1 MRLWLGL
8 LLVACASPSPRHPSV
23 PVPDPTC
30 APVGSPQPT
39 TTAVVDPL
47 APEPKA
53 AEVSRRSA
61 EIQGELDDLTR
72 EIDALDLEIAA
83 FAAVGDPRRDEA
95 ITQMLERQVKLEP
108 VAIDQVFDA
117 PSQLQRIASSYRA
130 LYVKRLELERE
141 LGPKNQTM
149 VALNH
154 TLDWLK
160 AAFDRQ
166 KQAELREI
174 ATLRKAYLELR
185 PTASLD
191 DVRKA
196 RLRAQFEVLVSSS
209 SDGVVPSDAPA
220 SLRVPIDRAFDA
232 TRRIEE
238 QAGELGPKH
247 PEMQRLI
254 AERDMA
260 LADIDA
266 AIKTSGHELVDA
278 LAASKKKPPPFDAS
292 KLRRRV
298 ELASRARE
306 LRAELAA
313 LALEP

>member
-1 MRLWLGL
+1 
-8 LLVACASPSPRHPSV
+8 V
-23 PVPDPTC
+23 P
-30 APVGSPQPT
+30 GSPQPT
-39 TTAVVDPL
+39 STITVDPRVE
-47 APEPKA
+47 PSEPKA
-53 AEVSRRSA
+53 AEVSRRSV
-61 EIQGELDDLTR
+61 EIQRELDDLTR

-83 FAAVGDPRRDEA
+83 FAVVGDPRREEA
-95 ITQMLERQVKLEP
+95 ITQTFERQVKLEP
-108 VAIDQVFDA
+108 VTIDQVFDA
-117 PSQLQRIASSYRA
+117 PTQLQRIASSYRV
-130 LYVKRLELERE
+130 LYVKRLELEHD

-160 AAFDRQ
+160 AAFARQ

-220 SLRVPIDRAFDA
+220 ILRVPIDRAFDA

-238 QAGELGPKH
+238 QSGELGPKH

-260 LADIDA
+260 LADIAA

-278 LAASKKKPPPFDAS
+278 LAAATGTKPPPFDAS

-298 ELASRARE
+298 ELASRALE
-306 LRAELAA
+306 LRAEMAA
-313 LALEP
+313 LALQP